1 VSDTRTAIIIAA
13 FNAEATLDRAVESA
27 LAQPETMEVCI
38 VDDASTDQTAALA
51 KAWAARDA
59 RVRLLVN
66 EANLGPAASR
76 NRAIEGTTAPWL
88 TVLDADDYMLDGR
101 LTRLFCAL
109 GDADFI
115 ADALMR
121 TQENALSSFTTS
133 ALTFEQFVL
142 GNLGKARGPLD
153 LGFLK
158 PLFSRAFLDRHGL
171 RYQGALRL
179 GEDYEFYARALAL
192 GAKFRVGGPAGYVSV
207 ERTGSLS
214 KVHSEGDLERL
225 RDCDD
230 ALAAVRPLSRAEGKA
245 LRRHWHS
252 VDCRLQWRLLIG
264 AVKARDAMAAAKAFR
279 SPQAA
284 TYLAA
289 RLTEQAILR
298 GAHALAQFRPSVASR
313 NCRPE
318 IGARGERQ
326 VRDKATLESRVASV
340 LVVSQLPKAPAP
352 NRIGNSETGH

>member
-1 VSDTRTAIIIAA
+1 MNDTRTAIIVAA
-13 FNAEATLDRAVESA
+13 FNSEATLDRAVESA
-27 LAQPETMEVCI
+27 LAQPETMELCI

-59 RVRLLVN
+59 RVLFLRN
-66 EANLGPAASR
+66 EVNLGPAASR
-76 NRAIEGTTAPWL
+76 NRAVEATTAPWL

-101 LTRLFCAL
+101 LTRLSGAL

-121 TQENALSSFTTS
+121 TQEGAAPSDTLPPFTTNAL
-133 ALTFEQFVL
+133 AFEQFVL
-142 GNLGKARGPLD
+142 GNLGRAHGPLD

-158 PLFSRAFLDRHGL
+158 PIMSRAFLDRNRL
-171 RYQGALRL
+171 RYLEALRL

-192 GAKFRVGGPAGYVSV
+192 GANFRVGGPAGYVSV
-207 ERTGSLS
+207 ERPGSLS
-214 KVHSEGDLERL
+214 KAHSENDLERL

-230 ALAAVRPLSRAEGKA
+230 ALAAVRPLSRAERRA

-252 VDCRLQWRLLIG
+252 VDCRLQWRRLIS
-264 AVKARDAMAAAKAFR
+264 AVKARDPVAAAKTFR

-284 TYLAA
+284 IYLAA

-298 GAHALAQFRPSVASR
+298 GAHALAQFRP
-313 NCRPE
+313 
-318 IGARGERQ
+318 RGF
-326 VRDKATLESRVASV
+326 VPT
-340 LVVSQLPKAPAP
+340 
-352 NRIGNSETGH
+352 